1 MVTGILR
8 GGWTTGL
15 HVGSLDVVGDIRDTA
30 QSCESV
36 GQRVLGDGINAF
48 YELQFGDHFQ
58 SQYVANYFEF
68 DGVILGLVF
77 T

>member
-1 MVTGILR
+1 M
-8 GGWTTGL
+8 
-15 HVGSLDVVGDIRDTA
+15 VGDVRNTA

-36 GQRVLGDGINAF
+36 GILGQRVLGDGIDAF
-48 YELQFGDHFQ
+48 YELQFGDRFQ
-58 SQYVANYFEF
+58 SLYIGYIANYFEF